1 MATDQMRRP
10 RKRTKGHP
18 SAADSLGA
26 QAIVDATRELLKTE
40 HPKDIT
46 AKMIAR
52 QAGGDPRL
60 LTYYFGSKAKLMEVV
75 AAQMILE
82 FRERVAKTDERLP
95 AAEQLRARVRT
106 YLDFAREN
114 PFLTQMIADHL
125 MRAEDPGTQAIRAQ
139 TLEASLHE
147 LQEIVSVG
155 ANGSHLRSMD
165 PRFLLAA
172 VMALSQFPY
181 ANRDLFEAVVG
192 EPVSDELLDR
202 YGAFMT
208 CLILAVPDAAAGA
221 G

>member
-1 MATDQMRRP
+1 MATDEMPRP
-10 RKRTKGHP
+10 RKRSKGHP
-18 SAADSLGA
+18 VASDSLGA
-26 QAIVDATRELLKTE
+26 QALIDATRELLKIE
-40 HPKDIT
+40 HPRDIT

-60 LTYYFGSKAKLMEVV
+60 LTYYFGTKAKLLEVV
-75 AAQMILE
+75 AGQMILE
-82 FRERVAKTDERLP
+82 FRERVTKTDERLP
-95 AAEQLRARVRT
+95 VAEQLRARIRT

-139 TLEASLHE
+139 TLRASQQE
-147 LQEIVSVG
+147 LQQLVSMG
-155 ANGSHLRSMD
+155 AGDGHLRSMD

-192 EPVSDELLDR
+192 EPVSDALLER

-208 CLILAVPDAAAGA
+208 SLILALPDATAGT
-221 G
+221 